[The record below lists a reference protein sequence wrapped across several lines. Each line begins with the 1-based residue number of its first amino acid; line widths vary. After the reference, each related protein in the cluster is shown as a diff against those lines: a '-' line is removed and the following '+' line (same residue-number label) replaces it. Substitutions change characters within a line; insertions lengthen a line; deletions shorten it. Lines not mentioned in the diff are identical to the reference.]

1 MKKLLIAIIILAA
14 AGGAAWF
21 YLSPDKAKTAAAAA
35 AAAGPV
41 TVEARKGTVSVV
53 VEGAAIVEPYRQVT
67 LRSPASSV
75 LTGVARSGEK
85 FDQGGIVASLDDAV
99 LRNALGQ
106 AEILLAQAEVDA
118 QRAKLAA
125 ERAAKDVRDK
135 KTLLD
140 NRALSPD
147 QYAAAEEAVRNAD
160 LALEAANLK
169 VKQTRLSVD
178 RSRRDLTETRI
189 RAPFAGTVLKTY
201 VSAGDLVSANA
212 QVALFGD
219 ISRLR
224 LIAEVDEFDIGKISI
239 GQTVTIGG
247 DSVGPDPIRSKVE
260 NISPMA
266 EIVNNISIFEVS
278 AIVNNTEGKL
288 RPGMSADFSILIKSD
303 KGIVVPAKSVSTVRG
318 RSYIEVI
325 ENGETVKKRVEIG
338 ADDGIN
344 IVILEG
350 LDEGAAVVIPGAVP
364 VSAAPQPAASG
375 EKSVLPI
382 TIPGAGGSK

>member
-1 MKKLLIAIIILAA
+1 MKKILVVVIILAA
-14 AGGAAWF
+14 AGGAGWL
-21 YLSPDKAKTAAAAA
+21 YLAPKQAQTSAAA

-41 TVEARKGTVSVV
+41 TVEAKRGTVSVV
-53 VEGAAIVEPYRQVT
+53 VEGAAVVEPYQQVT
-67 LRSPASSV
+67 LRSPAASV

-85 FDQGGIVASLDDAV
+85 FDRGGIVAALDDAV
-99 LRNALGQ
+99 LRNALSQ
-106 AEILLAQAEVDA
+106 AEILSAQAEVDA

-125 ERAAKDVRDK
+125 DRAAKDMRDK

-147 QYAAAEEAVRNAD
+147 QYAAAEEASRNAD
-160 LALEAANLK
+160 LALEAAGLK
-169 VKQTRLSVD
+169 VRQTRLSVD
-178 RSRRDLTETRI
+178 RARRDLTETKI
-189 RAPFAGTVLKTY
+189 RAPFPGTVLKTY
-201 VSAGDLVSANA
+201 VSAGDLVGANS

-224 LIAEVDEFDIGKISI
+224 LVAEVDEFDIGKVSV
-239 GQTVTIGG
+239 GQAVTIGG

-278 AIVNNTEGKL
+278 AVVSNAEGKL

-303 KGIVVPAKSVSTVRG
+303 KGTVVPSKSVSTVRG
-318 RSYIEVI
+318 RSYIEVV
-325 ENGETVKKRVEIG
+325 ENDEVVKKRVEKG
-338 ADDGIN
+338 ADDGVN
-344 IVILEG
+344 TVVLEG
-350 LDEGAAVVIPGAVP
+350 IEEGARVVVPGAVP
-364 VSAAPQPAASG
+364 ISAPAQPAA

-382 TIPGAGGSK
+382 TVPGAGGSR